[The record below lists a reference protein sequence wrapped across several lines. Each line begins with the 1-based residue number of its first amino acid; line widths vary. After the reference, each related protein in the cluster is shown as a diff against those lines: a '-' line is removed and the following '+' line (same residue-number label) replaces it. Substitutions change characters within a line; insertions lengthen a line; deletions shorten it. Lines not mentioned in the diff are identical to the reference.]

1 MSQNLEEAVLG
12 AILDAEGPVL
22 QTAAALLIEMSA
34 MRPED
39 FTSIRVRQAW
49 KVALH
54 LSLKRRPV
62 DAMSVF
68 SAGRTT
74 KAFSD
79 ADLPWL
85 RSLQHGNTLDRER
98 FANLVEDMR
107 DAARLKQLERVLEAQ
122 LVALKGAGANLT
134 NIASEI
140 DTALKDIVAATLPD
154 GTGEDDV
161 LEVSNDWDTQ
171 EAGKAAPTL
180 FPTGL
185 PMLDE
190 LLGGWVPNLN
200 ILMALPSV
208 GKSAALASC
217 IDGQTAAG
225 LRVGLFG
232 LEEGTKWMARRII
245 ARDMG
250 IPVRS
255 VGFTPRTPEQHAQ
268 FADVGARVA
277 AQLRNVITYRRPRGA
292 LVDVREILRRSASWV
307 RNKGVQC
314 IWIDHGGEID
324 PGIGQGQNDQMAY
337 RVAANYARLRDFAED
352 YNVPVIALCHTRRPE
367 DGNEERPPLMTEAAD
382 SSRIEKMARVM
393 VGGWRRRYAEPD
405 CMRLTVL
412 KASEGEVDITC
423 RAKRWKSAAMLQRDN
438 WDRVDLQAER
448 NQEQK
453 AKREAKEAERIAAA
467 ESAKQRAAAA
477 KASKVRQASLL
488 GEAD

>member
-12 AILDAEGPVL
+12 AVLDAEGPVL
-22 QTAAALLIEMSA
+22 QTVAALLIEMSG
-34 MRPED
+34 MRAED
-39 FTSIRVRQAW
+39 FSSIRVRQTW
-49 KVALH
+49 KIAHH

-68 SAGRTT
+68 AAGRTT

-79 ADLPWL
+79 GDLDWL
-85 RSLQHGNTLDRER
+85 RGLQHSNTLDRER
-98 FANLVEDMR
+98 FANIVEDMR

-122 LVALKGAGANLT
+122 LAAVKGTNANLA
-134 NIASEI
+134 NIAGEL
-140 DTALKDIVAATLPD
+140 DTAVKDIISAALPD

-161 LEVSNDWDTQ
+161 LEVSNDWDAQ
-171 EAGKAAPTL
+171 ESGKAAPTL
-180 FPTGL
+180 FPTGM

-245 ARDMG
+245 AREMAM
-250 IPVRS
+250 PVRS
-255 VGFTPRTPEQHAQ
+255 IGFAKRTPEQHTQ
-268 FADVGARVA
+268 FGDVGARVA
-277 AQLRNVITYRRPRGA
+277 AQLRNCVTYKRPRGA
-292 LVDVREILRRSASWV
+292 LVDVREILRRAASWV

-324 PGIGQGQNDQMAY
+324 PGIGQGLGDQMAY

-405 CMRLTVL
+405 YMRLTVL
-412 KASEGEVDITC
+412 KASEGEVDVTARC
-423 RAKRWKSAAMLQRDN
+423 KRWKTAAMLSRED
-438 WDRVDLQAER
+438 WEKVDLQSER
-448 NQEQK
+448 NAEQK
-453 AKREAKEAERIAAA
+453 AKREAKEAEKLATLDRNR
-467 ESAKQRAAAA
+467 QRAAAA

-488 GEAD
+488 KEEE